1 MLFSL
6 HFARFFVTLQQMKKV
21 CIFCSANFGIDPD
34 FFKMTEELGAE
45 LARKGHTIVFGGCNL
60 GLMECVAKAAKEAG
74 GHTIGVVPRIVEERG
89 AVSKHVDVFIPCD
102 NLTDR
107 KALMMEQSD
116 VFIALP
122 GGIGTLD
129 EIFTVASAATINYHQ
144 KRVILFNMNGFWDSL
159 IAMLNDLEVRGVMRR
174 PWKDHIVVAE
184 TLDGVIKCLHT
195 VG

>member
-1 MLFSL
+1 M
-6 HFARFFVTLQQMKKV
+6 RV
-21 CIFCSANFGIDPD
+21 CVFCSANSAIDSSY
-34 FFKMTEELGAE
+34 FAAARELGRL
-45 LARKGHTIVFGGCNL
+45 LAQEGHTLVYGGCAL
-60 GLMECVAKAAKEAG
+60 GLMETIGEAVSEAG
-74 GHTIGVVPRIVEERG
+74 GHTIGVVPSIIRERNQ
-89 AVSKHVDVFIPCD
+89 VSKHVTEMVPCAD
-102 NLTDR
+102 LTER
-107 KALMMEQSD
+107 KAMMMEQSD